1 MPAIWAG
8 RGRAFRALKRQPDP
22 FVEELSVRPLVGNMR
37 CSSVCCV
44 RNVSVE
50 KSPRPSNRKETAA
63 MPAEVSLS
71 CRVNR
76 GRRKH
81 GGTNSARLSAAG
93 EFTGLEGEGAR
104 TSLTTQR
111 LRVVVRLLHS

>member
-1 MPAIWAG
+1 MLICLLRPQRV
-8 RGRAFRALKRQPDP
+8 RGEVSAPVKQK
-22 FVEELSVRPLVGNMR
+22 GN
-37 CSSVCCV
+37 C
-44 RNVSVE
+44 RN
-50 KSPRPSNRKETAA
+50 A
-63 MPAEVSLS
+63 AEVSLS

-81 GGTNSARLSAAG
+81 GGTNSGRLSAAG

-104 TSLTTQR
+104 TSLMARR